1 MKFSALLKF
10 FLLANVIATNFVT
23 LKPATAN
30 TFDEREMDQRQV
42 IAIAAP
48 YRHGYNLVV
57 IEQIEGK
64 DQCWKEFGNA
74 PVLVDPLLMNFDF
87 TGHCRRATDTNG
99 YSIRMAGREYGTDYL
114 LNIVE
119 EGGELHLIATN
130 RDPKQPTLRIGS
142 SRGPNN
148 GGVTKLFLNPGWRF
162 TKRSYQG
169 QELSHFY
176 FSGKSAPVATQAPQP
191 AQYSN
196 NNFGQSTQQEPNQL
210 F

>member
-10 FLLANVIATNFVT
+10 FLLANVIATNFVA

-30 TFDEREMDQRQV
+30 TFDEKEMDPSSV
-42 IAIAAP
+42 IAIASP

-74 PVLVDPLLMNFDF
+74 PVIVDPLLMNFDF

-99 YSIRMAGREYGTDYL
+99 YSIRIAGREYGTDYL
-114 LNIVE
+114 LNVVE
-119 EGGELHLIATN
+119 EGGELHLIAN
-130 RDPKQPTLRIGS
+130 SRDPKQPPLRIGR
-142 SRGPNN
+142 SRGANN
-148 GGVTKLFLNPGWRF
+148 GGTTKLFLNDGWRM

-169 QELSHFY
+169 KELSHFY
-176 FSGKSAPVATQAPQP
+176 FSGRSTSVATQAPQP
-191 AQYSN
+191 AQYN
-196 NNFGQSTQQEPNQL
+196 NNNLSRSTSQESNQL